1 MPRLASVD
9 ALRVEYEAE
18 RQTWNHNLW
27 SIAGA
32 PDDVWASYLASEPP
46 DTFEEWLDKRG
57 KGMLKRVTSTQAE
70 SLRTQALAMLE
81 QADRIE
87 AVKQT
92 EPQDNDTV
100 ISWDVP
106 APTTR
111 NPDAKRSFVAIR
123 AGNRWWTTAVN
134 QPNSG
139 YNWHQMCEL
148 WPQLAEGD
156 FHYASKWTY
165 AGGK

>member
-1 MPRLASVD
+1 MPQLASID
-9 ALRVEYEAE
+9 ALRVEYNAE
-18 RQTWNHNLW
+18 VQKWNRDIWH
-27 SIAGA
+27 IAGA
-32 PDDVWASYLASEPP
+32 PDDVWASALANEPP
-46 DTFEEWLDKRG
+46 STFEAWLEKRG
-57 KGMLKRVTSTQAE
+57 KEMQRRVTSTRADD
-70 SLRTQALAMLE
+70 LRTQALALLE

-92 EPQDNDTV
+92 EPQENDTV

-106 APTTR
+106 CGTNGR
-111 NPDAKRSFVAIR
+111 KRTFVAIR

-139 YNWHQMCEL
+139 YNWHQLCEI

-156 FHYASKWTY
+156 FHYVSKWSY
-165 AGGK
+165 YGGGK